1 MYYLYTSN
9 NKTPKT
15 MNKKMTPI
23 KLLFTVK
30 NDIFTPMRGQNAELD
45 KVFRN
50 ASVRKANKNNYNKFT
65 DTVLSNSKN
74 GDVFAS
80 CSYKYIAEEHTFNF
94 YSLVI
99 ADDTD
104 IDNMLANS
112 EKFDANINYDFDSD
126 NVKNMSSNIMDHI
139 SKNMPCPT
147 IDDSGFYVDNM
158 NWKFLV
164 RNIIKHKNT
173 MLIGP
178 TGTGKTELVMEI
190 AKKLNLNISIYDMG
204 AMQDPLTD
212 LLGTHRLEGN
222 SSVFDYAQFV
232 EDVQKPGI
240 ILLDELSRAPQM
252 AMNILF
258 PCLDSRRELRIDIAG
273 SNNIRKVKVHPEC
286 VFIATANIGAEYSG
300 TQDIDVA
307 LLNRFLPLQLDYMPS
322 KIEEHVL
329 IVRTEID
336 ENSAKTICNYAKQ
349 IRESYKN
356 EVLSKSIST
365 RETLAIAELVVDGF
379 TIQDAFKYII
389 FQKFMSEDEITTM
402 KSILISM

>member
-1 MYYLYTSN
+1 
-9 NKTPKT
+9 
-15 MNKKMTPI
+15 MNKKITPI

-30 NDIFTPMRGQNAELD
+30 NGIFTPMRGQNKGLD
-45 KVFRN
+45 MAFKISTIRE
-50 ASVRKANKNNYNKFT
+50 ANKNNYNEYTKNI
-65 DTVLSNSKN
+65 LNESK
-74 GDVFAS
+74 GSDIFAS
-80 CSYKYIAEEHTFNF
+80 CSYKYDAENGTFNF
-94 YSLVI
+94 YSLVP

-104 IDNMLANS
+104 IDKMLSNSSMFDPNM
-112 EKFDANINYDFDSD
+112 DYDFGSEDEKKKVSINLMD
-126 NVKNMSSNIMDHI
+126 NI

-147 IDDSGFYVDNM
+147 IDDSGFYVDQM

-190 AKKLNLNISIYDMG
+190 AKQLNLDISIYDMG

-232 EDVQKPGI
+232 SDVQKPGI

-300 TQDIDVA
+300 TQEIDAA
-307 LLNRFLPLQLDYMPS
+307 LLNRFLPLQLDYMPT

-329 IVRTEID
+329 MVRTEID

>member
-1 MYYLYTSN
+1 M
-9 NKTPKT
+9 NKTV
-15 MNKKMTPI
+15 NPI
-23 KLLFTVK
+23 KLLFIVK
-30 NDIFTPMRGQNAELD
+30 NGIFTPMRGQNKGLD
-45 KVFRN
+45 IVFKNSSIRE
-50 ASVRKANKNNYNKFT
+50 ANKNNYNEYTKNI
-65 DTVLSNSKN
+65 LKESK
-74 GDVFAS
+74 GSDIFAS
-80 CSYKYIAEEHTFNF
+80 CSYKYFANESTFNF
-94 YSLVI
+94 YSLVP
-99 ADDTD
+99 ANDND
-104 IDNMLANS
+104 IDNMLINS
-112 EKFDANINYDFDSD
+112 EKFDVNMDYDFGSD
-126 NVKNMSSNIMDHI
+126 EDKKKNYSNIIDNI
-139 SKNMPCPT
+139 SKNIPCPT
-147 IDDSGFYVDNM
+147 IDESGFYVDSM

-178 TGTGKTELVMEI
+178 TGTGKTELVIEI
-190 AKKLNLNISIYDMG
+190 AKQLNLNISIYDMG

-222 SSVFDYAQFV
+222 SSVFDYSQFV

-273 SNNIRKVKVHPEC
+273 SNNIRKIKIHPEC

-300 TQDIDVA
+300 TQDIDAA

-329 IVRTEID
+329 MVRTEID
-336 ENSAKTICNYAKQ
+336 ETSAKTICNYAKQ

-389 FQKFMSEDEITTM
+389 FQKFMSEDEIITM

>member
-1 MYYLYTSN
+1 M
-9 NKTPKT
+9 NKTV
-15 MNKKMTPI
+15 NPI
-23 KLLFTVK
+23 KLLFIVK
-30 NDIFTPMRGQNAELD
+30 NGIFTPMRGQNKGLD
-45 KVFRN
+45 IVFKNSSIRE
-50 ASVRKANKNNYNKFT
+50 ANKNNYNEYTKNI
-65 DTVLSNSKN
+65 LKESK
-74 GDVFAS
+74 GSDIFAS
-80 CSYKYIAEEHTFNF
+80 CSYKYFANESTFNF
-94 YSLVI
+94 YSLVP
-99 ADDTD
+99 ANDND
-104 IDNMLANS
+104 IDNMLINS
-112 EKFDANINYDFDSD
+112 EKFDVNMDYDFGSD
-126 NVKNMSSNIMDHI
+126 EDKKKNYSNIIDNI
-139 SKNMPCPT
+139 SKNIPCPT
-147 IDDSGFYVDNM
+147 IDESGFYVDSM

-178 TGTGKTELVMEI
+178 TGTGKTELVIEI
-190 AKKLNLNISIYDMG
+190 AKQLNLNISIYDMG

-222 SSVFDYAQFV
+222 SSVFDYSQFV

-300 TQDIDVA
+300 TQDIDAA

-329 IVRTEID
+329 MVRTEID
-336 ENSAKTICNYAKQ
+336 ETSAKTICNYAKQ

>member
-1 MYYLYTSN
+1 
-9 NKTPKT
+9 
-15 MNKKMTPI
+15 MNKKMNPI

-30 NDIFTPMRGQNAELD
+30 NGIFTPMRGQNNGLD
-45 KVFRN
+45 MVFKISSIRE
-50 ASVRKANKNNYNKFT
+50 ANKNNYNEYT
-65 DTVLSNSKN
+65 NNILNESKE
-74 GDVFAS
+74 GDIFAS
-80 CSYKYIAEEHTFNF
+80 YSYKYIANGSTFNF
-94 YSLVI
+94 YSLI
-99 ADDTD
+99 PADDKD
-104 IDNMLANS
+104 IDNMLINS
-112 EKFDANINYDFDSD
+112 EKFDVDKDYDFGSEEDKK
-126 NVKNMSSNIMDHI
+126 KNYSNIMDHI

-147 IDDSGFYVDNM
+147 IDESGFYVDSM

-164 RNIIKHKNT
+164 RNIIKRKNT

-178 TGTGKTELVMEI
+178 TGTGKTELIMEI
-190 AKKLNLNISIYDMG
+190 AKQLNLNISIYDMG

-300 TQDIDVA
+300 TQDIDAA
-307 LLNRFLPLQLDYMPS
+307 LLNRFLPLQLDYMPT

-329 IVRTEID
+329 MVRTEID

>member
-1 MYYLYTSN
+1 M
-9 NKTPKT
+9 NKTV
-15 MNKKMTPI
+15 NPI
-23 KLLFTVK
+23 KLLFIVK
-30 NDIFTPMRGQNAELD
+30 NGIFTPMRGQNKGLD
-45 KVFRN
+45 IVFKNSSIRE
-50 ASVRKANKNNYNKFT
+50 ANKNNYNEYTKNI
-65 DTVLSNSKN
+65 LKESK
-74 GDVFAS
+74 GSDIFAS
-80 CSYKYIAEEHTFNF
+80 CSYKYFANESTFNF
-94 YSLVI
+94 YSLVP
-99 ADDTD
+99 ANDND
-104 IDNMLANS
+104 IDNMLINS
-112 EKFDANINYDFDSD
+112 EKFDVNMDYDFGSD
-126 NVKNMSSNIMDHI
+126 EDKKKNYSNIIDNI
-139 SKNMPCPT
+139 SKNIPCPT
-147 IDDSGFYVDNM
+147 IDESGFYVDSM

-178 TGTGKTELVMEI
+178 TGTGKTELVIEI
-190 AKKLNLNISIYDMG
+190 AKQLNLNISIYDMG

-222 SSVFDYAQFV
+222 SSVFDYSQFV

-286 VFIATANIGAEYSG
+286 VFISTANIGAEYSG
-300 TQDIDVA
+300 TQDIDAA

-329 IVRTEID
+329 MVRTEID
-336 ENSAKTICNYAKQ
+336 EISAKTICNYAKQ

>member
-1 MYYLYTSN
+1 
-9 NKTPKT
+9 

-30 NDIFTPMRGQNAELD
+30 NSIFTPMRGQNKGLD
-45 KVFRN
+45 MAFKSSSIRE
-50 ASVRKANKNNYNKFT
+50 ANKNKYNKYT
-65 DTVLSNSKN
+65 NNILNKSKE
-74 GDVFAS
+74 GDIFAS
-80 CSYKYIAEEHTFNF
+80 CSYKYNANESTFDF
-94 YSLVI
+94 YSLVP
-99 ADDTD
+99 ADDKD
-104 IDNMLANS
+104 IDNMLINS
-112 EKFDANINYDFDSD
+112 EKFDVNVDYDFGSGDD
-126 NVKNMSSNIMDHI
+126 KKKNYSNIMDHI
-139 SKNMPCPT
+139 SKNIPCPT

-178 TGTGKTELVMEI
+178 TGTGKTELIMEI
-190 AKKLNLNISIYDMG
+190 AKQLNLNISIYDMG

-232 EDVQKPGI
+232 DDIQKPGI

-273 SNNIRKVKVHPEC
+273 INNIRKVKVHPEC
-286 VFIATANIGAEYSG
+286 VFIATANIGAEYSV
-300 TQDIDVA
+300 TQDIDAA
-307 LLNRFLPLQLDYMPS
+307 LLNRFLPLQLDYMPT

-329 IVRTEID
+329 MVRTEID
-336 ENSAKTICNYAKQ
+336 KNSAKTICNYAKQ

>member
-1 MYYLYTSN
+1 M
-9 NKTPKT
+9 NKTV
-15 MNKKMTPI
+15 NPI
-23 KLLFTVK
+23 KLLFIVK
-30 NDIFTPMRGQNAELD
+30 NGIFTPMRGQNKWLD
-45 KVFRN
+45 IVFKNSSIRE
-50 ASVRKANKNNYNKFT
+50 ANKNNYNEYTKNI
-65 DTVLSNSKN
+65 LKESK
-74 GDVFAS
+74 GSDIFAS
-80 CSYKYIAEEHTFNF
+80 CSYKYFANESTFNF
-94 YSLVI
+94 YSLVP
-99 ADDTD
+99 ANDND
-104 IDNMLANS
+104 IDNMLINS
-112 EKFDANINYDFDSD
+112 EKFDVNMDYDFGSD
-126 NVKNMSSNIMDHI
+126 EDKKKNYSNIIDNI
-139 SKNMPCPT
+139 SKNIPCPT
-147 IDDSGFYVDNM
+147 IDESGFYVDSM

-178 TGTGKTELVMEI
+178 TGTGKTELVIEI
-190 AKKLNLNISIYDMG
+190 AKQLNLNISIYDMG

-222 SSVFDYAQFV
+222 SSVFDYSQFV

-300 TQDIDVA
+300 TQDIDAA

-329 IVRTEID
+329 MVRTEID
-336 ENSAKTICNYAKQ
+336 ETSAKTICNYAKQ

-365 RETLAIAELVVDGF
+365 RETLAVAELVVDGF

>member
-1 MYYLYTSN
+1 
-9 NKTPKT
+9 
-15 MNKKMTPI
+15 MNKIVKPI
-23 KLLFTVK
+23 KLLFTIK
-30 NDIFTPMRGQNAELD
+30 NGIFTPMKGQNKGLD
-45 KVFRN
+45 IVFKNSSIRE
-50 ASVRKANKNNYNKFT
+50 ANKNNYNEYTKNI
-65 DTVLSNSKN
+65 LKESK
-74 GDVFAS
+74 GSDIFAS
-80 CSYKYIAEEHTFNF
+80 CSYKYFANESTFNF
-94 YSLVI
+94 YSLVP
-99 ADDTD
+99 ANDND
-104 IDNMLANS
+104 IDNMLINS
-112 EKFDANINYDFDSD
+112 EKFDVNMDYDFGSD
-126 NVKNMSSNIMDHI
+126 EDKKKNYSNIIDNI

-147 IDDSGFYVDNM
+147 IDESGFYVDSM

-178 TGTGKTELVMEI
+178 TGTGKTELVIEI
-190 AKKLNLNISIYDMG
+190 AKKLNLNINIYDMG

-300 TQDIDVA
+300 TQDIDAA

-336 ENSAKTICNYAKQ
+336 KTSAKTICNYAKQ

-365 RETLAIAELVVDGF
+365 RETLAISELVVDGF

-389 FQKFMSEDEITTM
+389 FQKFMSDDEITTM

>member
-1 MYYLYTSN
+1 M
-9 NKTPKT
+9 NKTV
-15 MNKKMTPI
+15 NPI
-23 KLLFTVK
+23 KLLFIVK
-30 NDIFTPMRGQNAELD
+30 NGIFTPMRGQNKGLD
-45 KVFRN
+45 IVFKNSSIRE
-50 ASVRKANKNNYNKFT
+50 ANKNNYNEYTKNI
-65 DTVLSNSKN
+65 LKESK
-74 GDVFAS
+74 GSDIFAS
-80 CSYKYIAEEHTFNF
+80 CSYRYFANESTFNF
-94 YSLVI
+94 YSLVP
-99 ADDTD
+99 ANDND
-104 IDNMLANS
+104 IDNMLIYS
-112 EKFDANINYDFDSD
+112 EKFDVNMDYDFGSD
-126 NVKNMSSNIMDHI
+126 EDKKKNYSNIIDNI
-139 SKNMPCPT
+139 SKNIPCPT
-147 IDDSGFYVDNM
+147 IDESGFYVDSM

-178 TGTGKTELVMEI
+178 TGTGKTELVIEI
-190 AKKLNLNISIYDMG
+190 AKQLNLNISIYDMG

-222 SSVFDYAQFV
+222 SSVFDYSQFV

-300 TQDIDVA
+300 TQDIDAA

-329 IVRTEID
+329 MVRTEID
-336 ENSAKTICNYAKQ
+336 ETSAKTICNYAKQ

>member
-1 MYYLYTSN
+1 M
-9 NKTPKT
+9 NKTV
-15 MNKKMTPI
+15 NPI
-23 KLLFTVK
+23 KLLFIVK
-30 NDIFTPMRGQNAELD
+30 NGIFTPMRGQNKGLD
-45 KVFRN
+45 IVFKNSSIRE
-50 ASVRKANKNNYNKFT
+50 ANKNNYNEYTKNI
-65 DTVLSNSKN
+65 LKESK
-74 GDVFAS
+74 GSDIFAS
-80 CSYKYIAEEHTFNF
+80 CSYKYFANESTFNF
-94 YSLVI
+94 YSLVP
-99 ADDTD
+99 ANDND
-104 IDNMLANS
+104 IDNMLINS
-112 EKFDANINYDFDSD
+112 EKFDVNMDYDFGSD
-126 NVKNMSSNIMDHI
+126 EDKKKNYSNIIDNI
-139 SKNMPCPT
+139 SKNIPCPT
-147 IDDSGFYVDNM
+147 IDESGFYVDSM

-178 TGTGKTELVMEI
+178 TGTGKTELVIEI
-190 AKKLNLNISIYDMG
+190 AKQLNLNISIYDMG

-222 SSVFDYAQFV
+222 SSVFDYSQFV

-273 SNNIRKVKVHPEC
+273 SNNIRKVKVHPGC

-300 TQDIDVA
+300 TQDIDAA

-329 IVRTEID
+329 MVRTEID
-336 ENSAKTICNYAKQ
+336 ETSAKTICNYAKQ

>member
-1 MYYLYTSN
+1 
-9 NKTPKT
+9 
-15 MNKKMTPI
+15 MNKKMNPI

-30 NDIFTPMRGQNAELD
+30 NGIFTPMRGQNKGLD
-45 KVFRN
+45 MAFKSSSIRE
-50 ASVRKANKNNYNKFT
+50 ANKNNYNEYTKNI
-65 DTVLSNSKN
+65 LKESKG
-74 GDVFAS
+74 GDIFAS
-80 CSYKYIAEEHTFNF
+80 CSYKYFANESTFNF
-94 YSLVI
+94 YSLVP
-99 ADDTD
+99 ANDKD
-104 IDNMLANS
+104 IDNMLLNS
-112 EKFDANINYDFDSD
+112 EKFDVNVDYDFGSD
-126 NVKNMSSNIMDHI
+126 EDKKKNYSNMMDNI

-147 IDDSGFYVDNM
+147 INDSGFYVDSM

-190 AKKLNLNISIYDMG
+190 AKQLNLNISIYDMG

-232 EDVQKPGI
+232 EDVQKPSI

-300 TQDIDVA
+300 TQDIDAA
-307 LLNRFLPLQLDYMPS
+307 LLNRFLPLQLDYMPT

-329 IVRTEID
+329 MVRTEID

-389 FQKFMSEDEITTM
+389 FQKFMSVDEITTL

>member
-1 MYYLYTSN
+1 MDS
-9 NKTPKT
+9 
-15 MNKKMTPI
+15 I
-23 KLLFTVK
+23 KLLFVIK
-30 NDIFTPMRGQNAELD
+30 NNIFVPMRGQNRDLD
-45 KVFRN
+45 KAFRDKEIQDN
-50 ASVRKANKNNYNKFT
+50 NKNNYNEYTNDILK
-65 DTVLSNSKN
+65 NNKN
-74 GDVFAS
+74 GSIFTS
-80 CSYKYIAEEHTFNF
+80 CSYKYDSKDHTFNF
-94 YSLVI
+94 FELVT
-99 ADDTD
+99 ASETD
-104 IDNMLANS
+104 IDKMLTNS
-112 EKFDANINYDFDSD
+112 ENFDSNKDYDFSP
-126 NVKNMSSNIMDHI
+126 KNGNSNSSNIMDSI
-139 SKNMPCPT
+139 SKNNPCPT
-147 IDDSGFYVDNM
+147 IEESGFYVDNM

-164 RNIIKHKNT
+164 RNIMKHKNT

-178 TGTGKTELVMEI
+178 TGTGKTELIIEI
-190 AKKLNLNISIYDMG
+190 AKQLHKEINIYDMG

-300 TQDIDVA
+300 TQEIDAA
-307 LLNRFLPLQLDYMPS
+307 LLNRFLPLQLDYMPT

-329 IVRTEID
+329 TVRTGID
-336 ENSAKTICNYAKQ
+336 KESANVICNYAKQ
-349 IRESYKN
+349 IRDSYKN

-365 RETLAIAELVVDGF
+365 RETLAVAELVVDGF
-379 TIQDAFKYII
+379 TVQDAFKYIV
-389 FQKFMSEDEITTM
+389 FSKFMSEDEITTI
-402 KSILISM
+402 KSILISL

>member
-1 MYYLYTSN
+1 
-9 NKTPKT
+9 

-30 NDIFTPMRGQNAELD
+30 NGIFTPMRGQNTELD
-45 KVFRN
+45 KAFRN
-50 ASVRKANKNNYNKFT
+50 ASVRDANKNNYNNFT

-74 GDVFAS
+74 GDVFTS
-80 CSYKYIAEEHTFNF
+80 CSYKYNAKEHTFNF
-94 YSLVI
+94 YSLVV

-104 IDNMLANS
+104 IDKMLTNS
-112 EKFDANINYDFDSD
+112 EKFDANTDYDFGSD
-126 NVKNMSSNIMDHI
+126 DEKKVSANIIDHI
-139 SKNMPCPT
+139 SKNLPCPT

-164 RNIIKHKNT
+164 RNIMKHKNT

-273 SNNIRKVKVHPEC
+273 SNNVRKVNVHPEC

-300 TQDIDVA
+300 TQEIDAA

-329 IVRTEID
+329 RVRTEID
-336 ENSAKTICNYAKQ
+336 ESSAKTICNYAKQ

>member
-1 MYYLYTSN
+1 M
-9 NKTPKT
+9 NKTV
-15 MNKKMTPI
+15 NPI
-23 KLLFTVK
+23 KLLFIVK
-30 NDIFTPMRGQNAELD
+30 NGIFTPMRGQNKGLD
-45 KVFRN
+45 IVFKNSSIRE
-50 ASVRKANKNNYNKFT
+50 ANKNNYNEYTKNI
-65 DTVLSNSKN
+65 LKESK
-74 GDVFAS
+74 GSDIFAS
-80 CSYKYIAEEHTFNF
+80 CSYKYFANESTFNF
-94 YSLVI
+94 YSLVP
-99 ADDTD
+99 ANDND
-104 IDNMLANS
+104 IDNMLINS
-112 EKFDANINYDFDSD
+112 EKFDVNMDYDFGSD
-126 NVKNMSSNIMDHI
+126 EDKKKNYSNIIDNI
-139 SKNMPCPT
+139 SKNIPCPT
-147 IDDSGFYVDNM
+147 IDESGFYVDSM

-178 TGTGKTELVMEI
+178 TGTGKTELVIEI
-190 AKKLNLNISIYDMG
+190 AKQLNLNISIYDMG

-222 SSVFDYAQFV
+222 SSVFDYSQFV

-300 TQDIDVA
+300 TQDIDAA

-322 KIEEHVL
+322 KIEEDVL
-329 IVRTEID
+329 MVRTEID
-336 ENSAKTICNYAKQ
+336 ETSAKTICNYAKQ

>member
-1 MYYLYTSN
+1 
-9 NKTPKT
+9 

-30 NDIFTPMRGQNAELD
+30 NDIFTPMRGQNKGLD
-45 KVFRN
+45 KAFKSSSIRE
-50 ASVRKANKNNYNKFT
+50 ANKNIYNKYT
-65 DTVLSNSKN
+65 NNILNESKE
-74 GDVFAS
+74 GDIFAS
-80 CSYKYIAEEHTFNF
+80 CSYKYNANKSTFDF
-94 YSLVI
+94 YSLVP
-99 ADDTD
+99 ADDKD
-104 IDNMLANS
+104 IDNMLINS
-112 EKFDANINYDFDSD
+112 EKFDANVDYDFVSD
-126 NVKNMSSNIMDHI
+126 DDKKKNYSNIMDHI
-139 SKNMPCPT
+139 SKNIPCPT

-158 NWKFLV
+158 NWKFLI

-178 TGTGKTELVMEI
+178 TGTGKTEIVMEI
-190 AKKLNLNISIYDMG
+190 AKQLNLNISIYDMG

-222 SSVFDYAQFV
+222 SSIFDYAQFV
-232 EDVQKPGI
+232 DDIQKPGI

-273 SNNIRKVKVHPEC
+273 INNIRKVKVHPEC

-300 TQDIDVA
+300 TQDIDAA
-307 LLNRFLPLQLDYMPS
+307 LLNRFLPLQLDYMPT

-329 IVRTEID
+329 MVRTEID
-336 ENSAKTICNYAKQ
+336 KNSAKTICNYAKQ

>member
-1 MYYLYTSN
+1 M
-9 NKTPKT
+9 NKTV
-15 MNKKMTPI
+15 NPI
-23 KLLFTVK
+23 KLLFIVK
-30 NDIFTPMRGQNAELD
+30 NGIFTPMRGQNKGLD
-45 KVFRN
+45 IVFKNSSIRE
-50 ASVRKANKNNYNKFT
+50 ANKNNYNEYTKNI
-65 DTVLSNSKN
+65 LKESK
-74 GDVFAS
+74 GSDIFAS
-80 CSYKYIAEEHTFNF
+80 CSYKYFANESTFNF
-94 YSLVI
+94 YSLVP
-99 ADDTD
+99 ANDND
-104 IDNMLANS
+104 IDNMLINS
-112 EKFDANINYDFDSD
+112 EKFDVNMDYDFVSD
-126 NVKNMSSNIMDHI
+126 EEKKKNYSNIIDNI
-139 SKNMPCPT
+139 SKNIPCPT
-147 IDDSGFYVDNM
+147 IDESGFYVDSM

-178 TGTGKTELVMEI
+178 TGTGKTELVIEI
-190 AKKLNLNISIYDMG
+190 AKQLNLNISIYDMG

-222 SSVFDYAQFV
+222 SSVFDYSQFV

-300 TQDIDVA
+300 TQDIDAA

-329 IVRTEID
+329 MVRTEID
-336 ENSAKTICNYAKQ
+336 ETSAKTICNYAKQ

>member
-1 MYYLYTSN
+1 MN
-9 NKTPKT
+9 N
-15 MNKKMTPI
+15 KMTPI
-23 KLLFTVK
+23 KLLFTIK
-30 NDIFTPMRGQNAELD
+30 YGIFTPMRGQNKDLD
-45 KVFRN
+45 MVFKDN
-50 ASVRKANKNNYNKFT
+50 SIRKANKNNYNKYT
-65 DTVLSNSKN
+65 SNVLESNKN
-74 GDVFAS
+74 GDVFSS
-80 CSYKYIAEEHTFNF
+80 CSYKYNAKEHTFNF

-104 IDNMLANS
+104 IDKMLTNS
-112 EKFDANINYDFDSD
+112 EKFDANTDYDFESD
-126 NVKNMSSNIMDHI
+126 DEKKVSSNIMDHI
-139 SKNMPCPT
+139 SKNLPCPT

-164 RNIIKHKNT
+164 RNIMKHKNT

-190 AKKLNLNISIYDMG
+190 AKQLNLDISIYDMG

-273 SNNIRKVKVHPEC
+273 SNNVRKVKVHPEC

-300 TQDIDVA
+300 TQEIDAA
-307 LLNRFLPLQLDYMPS
+307 LLNRFLPLQLDYMPT

-329 IVRTEID
+329 MVRTEID